1 MSYNFRYISIKRW
14 KYNNIQWRLGSNN
27 NGTAAHLGCPG
38 DLPDATSDAGR
49 SPWPPQLHRRSEKTC
64 ISFISDCGDKCNNW
78 HHFSL
83 SMPCVLSSVSR
94 CCPISKTTITKTMS
108 TNADGDLHDMERL
121 HGICGDCYIIFICVW
136 HGYIY
141 VCPIPHIRKPLSLVV
156 WIRRWIMRRII
167 SKIY

>member
-1 MSYNFRYISIKRW
+1 MSYNFRYTSIKTW
-14 KYNNIQWRLGSNN
+14 KYNNTQWRLGSNN

-38 DLPDATSDAGR
+38 DLPAATSDVGR

-94 CCPISKTTITKTMS
+94 CCLISKTTITKTMS
-108 TNADGDLHDMERL
+108 TNADGNL
-121 HGICGDCYIIFICVW
+121 HGITWHMWRLLHHIHLSVAWIHLCMSNSTYSQASVSCCVDTAVDNTPD
-136 HGYIY
+136 Y
-141 VCPIPHIRKPLSLVV
+141 
-156 WIRRWIMRRII
+156 
-167 SKIY
+167 